1 MARGSAG
8 TDRHVV
14 RYRPLDH
21 AVELHL
27 EPDWLVLE
35 RRA

>member
-8 TDRHVV
+8 TGHVV

>member
-1 MARGSAG
+1 
-8 TDRHVV
+8 VE
-14 RYRPLDH
+14 RPLDH

>member
-8 TDRHVV
+8 TGHVV

-21 AVELHL
+21 AVLHL

-35 RRA
+35 QRA

>member
-8 TDRHVV
+8 TGHVE
-14 RYRPLDH
+14 RPLDH